1 MRKIVIIFCI
11 IFSFLATFI
20 VPATVV
26 PEAFATESQ
35 NRRWQFPK
43 KIKTYIPPNH
53 KRTQMM
59 KNAFAEW
66 SRKTNNKI
74 VFRYVTSK
82 ATADIVVEFVN
93 IVPNAEREIG
103 LTRSRFISGNRL
115 IHSTIYIAEKT
126 STGVQL
132 GRDAVYTV
140 MLHEIGHAIG
150 LGGHSDDPMSI
161 MYPTEDDRQEI
172 SKGDLKW
179 LDEVYGW

>member
-1 MRKIVIIFCI
+1 MRKIVIISCI

-20 VPATVV
+20 MPVTVA
-26 PEAFATESQ
+26 PEAFAAESQ

-43 KIKTYIPPNH
+43 K
-53 KRTQMM
+53 M